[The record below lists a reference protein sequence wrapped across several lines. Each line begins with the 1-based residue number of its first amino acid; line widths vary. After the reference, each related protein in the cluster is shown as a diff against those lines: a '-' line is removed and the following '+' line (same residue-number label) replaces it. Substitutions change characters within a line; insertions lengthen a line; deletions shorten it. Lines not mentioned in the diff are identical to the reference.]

1 MSEKHLPGIGGAFD
15 RIVFDGDG
23 TAWVPERT
31 CEPNTFL
38 ADAGENWGRWVT
50 ECGECGAVLH
60 ETYTSKVRVLPNYC
74 PCCGAKVM
82 G

>member
-31 CEPNTFL
+31 CKFKLFKNQRSKLISE
-38 ADAGENWGRWVT
+38 GVCS
-50 ECGECGAVLH
+50 ECSSYMHSEML
-60 ETYTSKVRVLPNYC
+60 YC
-74 PCCGAKVM
+74 PNCGAKVVDE
-82 G
+82 